1 MVETSV
7 SIDIPDLF
15 EYRQDVP
22 YEKVPWQVWHRT
34 KKIYLCTLKYKVMN
48 ELKIETS
55 SVIPVIDHK
64 QKIEPTKYREPQVEY
79 YSKKGMSLLE
89 MIMIRWKI
97 SGNEGGCEYSFHDY
111 VVKRYTS
118 QNHIQIEAIIQV
130 ASRIINDNV

>member
-1 MVETSV
+1 
-7 SIDIPDLF
+7 
-15 EYRQDVP
+15 
-22 YEKVPWQVWHRT
+22 
-34 KKIYLCTLKYKVMN
+34 MN

-55 SVIPVIDHK
+55 SVILVIDHK

-89 MIMIRWKI
+89 MIIMRWKI
-97 SGNEGGCEYSFHDY
+97 SVNEGGCEYSFHDY

-130 ASRIINDNV
+130 ASRIINYNV